1 MPLSMDRYGAFVTN
15 NPIKVIVASLLVA
28 VIAMLGAQNLRLTN
42 DYRYFFT
49 KENPYLT
56 AFQELER
63 TYSSPDTLLFVY
75 QPKNGSK
82 AVSREALNLAYDLT
96 EGGWQIPYST
106 RVDSITNFQNTR
118 AIGEDDLEVRSLLD
132 DPATLDDAQMQYIEQ
147 TIVN

>member
-63 TYSSPDTLLFVY
+63 T
-75 QPKNGSK
+75 
-82 AVSREALNLAYDLT
+82 
-96 EGGWQIPYST
+96 
-106 RVDSITNFQNTR
+106 
-118 AIGEDDLEVRSLLD
+118 
-132 DPATLDDAQMQYIEQ
+132 
-147 TIVN
+147 